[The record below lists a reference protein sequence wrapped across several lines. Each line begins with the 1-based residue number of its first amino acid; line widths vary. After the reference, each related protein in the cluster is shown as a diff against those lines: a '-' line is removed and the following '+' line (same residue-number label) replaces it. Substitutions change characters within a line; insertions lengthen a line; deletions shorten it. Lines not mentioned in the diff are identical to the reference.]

1 MPSHIPS
8 TSKIFLNH
16 YEFSD
21 SKLTDPTKGL
31 SSVDIPKASHQYEVS
46 GTVVRTSHGP
56 YFKQDL
62 ALSPPGCT
70 RLCHSLTSRP
80 SLRRH
85 RGRLPSKDSFLWGK
99 RIHLLNLPLIFLLFL
114 KVDVSQPKVFFFP
127 L

>member
-8 TSKIFLNH
+8 ISKIFLNH

-56 YFKQDL
+56 YFQ
-62 ALSPPGCT
+62 AGFSSESP
-70 RLCHSLTSRP
+70 RLHTFVPQPYKP
-80 SLRRH
+80 SFT
-85 RGRLPSKDSFLWGK
+85 P
-99 RIHLLNLPLIFLLFL
+99 
-114 KVDVSQPKVFFFP
+114 
-127 L
+127 